1 MYVASFIQVSTV
13 YVVSL
18 PHTHDGIPPPVV
30 ANETFAT
37 SWHRRYARLINVN
50 AIMQLCTYAVMY
62 LCTYALMHL
71 YAEVSD
77 HLAYLSHPDIT

>member
-37 SWHRRYARLINVN
+37 SWHRRYARLI
-50 AIMQLCTYAVMY
+50 YAVMY